1 MRFWSC
7 FFLFV
12 RVTVEVTSNRWTLQM
27 HISCRIYG
35 AIRQHTGQICECFR
49 HGDHILCHLL
59 FSKYFSFLLS
69 FSPWYL
75 FLSTLGKRNLHHCM
89 LQFSDA
95 KGIGIWRGREE
106 KRLLKFCYLGWPFD
120 WSLLLERL

>member
-1 MRFWSC
+1 
-7 FFLFV
+7 
-12 RVTVEVTSNRWTLQM
+12 
-27 HISCRIYG
+27 
-35 AIRQHTGQICECFR
+35 
-49 HGDHILCHLL
+49 
-59 FSKYFSFLLS
+59 
-69 FSPWYL
+69 
-75 FLSTLGKRNLHHCM
+75 M